1 MAAQNRYMQTEAM
14 AEFAPT
20 LIEAKNVEITTA
32 AA

>member
-1 MAAQNRYMQTEAM
+1 MQTEAM

-20 LIEAKNVEITTA
+20 LLDAKNVDITTA